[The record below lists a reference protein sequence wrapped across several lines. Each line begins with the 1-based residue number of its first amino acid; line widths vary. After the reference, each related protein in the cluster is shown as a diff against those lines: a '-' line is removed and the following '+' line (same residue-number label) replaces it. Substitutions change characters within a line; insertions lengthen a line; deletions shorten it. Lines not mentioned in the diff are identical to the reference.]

1 MQNDGRGLVK
11 LSLKERQV
19 LRLLCEGLQH
29 KEIAMRL
36 KISVNT
42 VASYVCEIRAA
53 IGNSTG
59 LLAVW
64 AMQHEGAFRGE
75 WVDRE
80 IHKPGCRCK
89 GPVCSILEDAA
100 A

>member
-1 MQNDGRGLVK
+1 MQNDGRGRVK

-29 KEIAMRL
+29 KQIAERL
-36 KISVNT
+36 GISVNT
-42 VASYVCEIRAA
+42 VASYVCDIRGA

-64 AMQHEGAFRGE
+64 AMQHEAAFRGE

-89 GPVCSILEDAA
+89 GPFCSMLEHVAA
-100 A
+100 